1 MYPVGDSYETEI
13 LKNDRKTDIYGT
25 ITLTNGSVINLSK
38 GDFAEAPAF
47 DGQCSSDDN
56 WSLGGVNQ
64 KQVKFTFYSDLD
76 RYVIYDAI
84 VDLKFALYLPNEN
97 LWKEVPCGKY
107 TITECTRSGLDKLK
121 VTALDDMD
129 KLDVSYDGATVSGTP
144 YDILYLIGS
153 KCGIELGQTQ
163 SEVEALPNGSMVL
176 GLPAKTSIQTYRD
189 MLRDLSACLAG
200 FGIIGRDGKL
210 YIRNFSKTSCRTIS
224 ADNRGNDTIADY
236 KVAYSAVS
244 CNKDG
249 SVIAVGTDDRQ
260 LLDLEDNQ
268 FLQLGLD
275 ETVETI
281 LNNIL
286 DAVSGLE
293 FVPASLSLLKSDPS
307 FDLGDV
313 VTATGYTSGTATIV
327 PVHKMSY
334 KWGGGQKIEAVGSD
348 PRSGKT
354 KSKEQKSLENKLDKL
369 AALENDVLAMQ
380 NVSEVGISDVWS
392 QVASASVAVTDN
404 KKLLF
409 HAAVRVTMES
419 PGIVKFK
426 YQLNGT
432 DEDFIHEVQMPSGT
446 HTVTLFHYIST
457 VSSQLNRFKVFVTSP
472 DSAGVIERLGF
483 NGVLTGPGMVEPGF
497 DGVIEIQDEVPVF
510 RLHRAIVPINESVTI
525 NNTEPYPNLDIS
537 DTVPVFRLHRAI
549 VPMRDSLRLTAQPVE
564 YTRTTEDGDT
574 RTTEDG
580 GVRVTE
586 V

>member
-56 WSLGGVNQ
+56 WSLGSVNQ

-84 VDLKFALYLPNEN
+84 VDLKFALYLPDEDR
-97 LWKEVPCGKY
+97 WEEVPCGKY
-107 TITECTRSGLDKLK
+107 TVTECTRSGLDKLK

-144 YDILYLIGS
+144 YDILYLISS
-153 KCGIELGQTQ
+153 KCGVELGQTQ
-163 SEVEALPNGSMVL
+163 SEVEVLPNGSMVL

-210 YIRNFSKTSCRTIS
+210 YIRNFSKVSCRTIS

-249 SVIAVGTDDRQ
+249 SVIAVGTNDRR

-268 FLQLGLD
+268 FLQLGLG

-327 PVHKMSY
+327 PIHKMSY
-334 KWGGGQKIEAVGSD
+334 KWGGGQKFEAVGSD

-354 KSKEQKSLENKLDKL
+354 KSKEQKALENRLNKI

-380 NVSEVGISDVWS
+380 NVSEVGISSSWS
-392 QVASASVAVTDN
+392 QVATGSVAVSDN

-409 HAAVRVTMES
+409 HAAVRVNMES
-419 PGIVKFK
+419 SGTIRFK

-432 DEDFIHEVQMPSGT
+432 DEDFIHEVQMPSGL
-446 HTVTLFHYIST
+446 HTVTLFHYVSA
-457 VSSQLNRFKVFVTSP
+457 VSSQINRFKVFVSSP
-472 DSAGVIERLGF
+472 DSTGSIERLGF
-483 NGVLTGPGMVEPGF
+483 NGVLTGPGMIEPGF
-497 DGVIEIQDEVPVF
+497 NGVIEVADTYTPLK
-510 RLHRAIVPINESVTI
+510 LHRRIVPITENIIIRSQTPIPIALRDAVPWNKFHRRIVTL
-525 NNTEPYPNLDIS
+525 NDDI
-537 DTVPVFRLHRAI
+537 
-549 VPMRDSLRLTAQPVE
+549 RLTAQAVQ
-564 YTRTTEDGDT
+564 YMRTTEDGET
-574 RTTEDG
+574 RTTEEG
-580 GVRVTE
+580 GTRLTE